1 VLNKLFWAKSP
12 IENVTFAKNV
22 SNSKAEIIEELARYQ
37 NINSKSHHNDLINK
51 FKINPRKTMNPSIKI
66 AVDKFNEPML
76 ATWRQV
82 QSQIKNREL
91 SYSVSLMD
99 AINDILEWIN
109 LLETQ
114 TTKVEKQ
121 NTHDMI
127 ESLEAKLAEEYIKW
141 ILIDKDDEF
150 EDDIDLPQDRLEEL
164 SGLRGQTH
172 NDNEMIL
179 KLNKEWMLKESN
191 LFRAIYRLK
200 SNKQLKW
207 KMIDKIIENKKIIY
221 PLVGNRHGK
230 KLSDNFVS
238 HVKTESAIMQE
249 AFTQLWYTVID
260 SMKLYRDYIKR
271 NIDMLDKMK

>member
-1 VLNKLFWAKSP
+1 MVA
-12 IENVTFAKNV
+12 TNV

-37 NINSKSHHNDLINK
+37 NINSQSHYNDLINE
-51 FKINPRKTMNPSIKI
+51 FKINPRKTLNPSIKI

-82 QSQIKNREL
+82 QSQIKNKEL

-141 ILIDKDDEF
+141 ILLDKNNEF
-150 EDDIDLPQDRLEEL
+150 EDDIDLTQDRLEEL

-179 KLNKEWMLKESN
+179 KLNKE
-191 LFRAIYRLK
+191 
-200 SNKQLKW
+200 
-207 KMIDKIIENKKIIY
+207 
-221 PLVGNRHGK
+221 
-230 KLSDNFVS
+230 
-238 HVKTESAIMQE
+238 
-249 AFTQLWYTVID
+249 
-260 SMKLYRDYIKR
+260 
-271 NIDMLDKMK
+271 

>member
-1 VLNKLFWAKSP
+1 MVA
-12 IENVTFAKNV
+12 TNV

-37 NINSKSHHNDLINK
+37 NINSQSHYNDLINE
-51 FKINPRKTMNPSIKI
+51 FKINPRKTLNPSIKI

-82 QSQIKNREL
+82 QSQIKNKEL

-141 ILIDKDDEF
+141 ILLDKNNEF
-150 EDDIDLPQDRLEEL
+150 EDDIDLTQDRLEEL

-191 LFRAIYRLK
+191 LFRAIYRLE
-200 SNKQLKW
+200 SDEQLKW
-207 KMIDKIIENKKIIY
+207 KMIDKVIENKKLIY
-221 PLVGNRHGK
+221 PLVGNRYGK
-230 KLSDNFVS
+230 KLSENFVG
-238 HVKTESAIMQE
+238 HIKTESAIMQE
-249 AFTQLWYTVID
+249 VFTQLWYTVLE
-260 SMKLYRDYIKR
+260 SMELYRDYIKR
-271 NIDMLDKMK
+271 NIDMLDQIK